1 MTDFRNKIL
10 LHYRWPVI
18 IAVVL
23 TALAVFQLVR
33 VNAPRQEQPVDE
45 SFHATSGAVMDGNYT
60 VPAYQ
65 FLAVRIDF
73 NHRVKLTGWFRTPSL
88 KMLLA
93 CLVVDAENF
102 ERWKSGSE
110 YKRLAETNVIPG
122 GKINLVIDPG
132 TYYLILDNRR
142 SANDQPVEAHFD
154 VD

>member
-33 VNAPRQEQPVDE
+33 VNAPRQEQSVDE
-45 SFHATSGAVMDGNYT
+45 SFHATSGTVMDGNYT
-60 VPAYQ
+60 VPADQ
-65 FLAVRIDF
+65 FLAVRMDF
-73 NHRVKLTGWFRTPSL
+73 NHRVKLTGWFRTQSL

>member
-1 MTDFRNKIL
+1 MTEFRNKVL

-33 VNAPRQEQPVDE
+33 VNAPQQEQPVAE
-45 SFHATSGAVMDGNYT
+45 SFHVTEGSVMDGNYT
-60 VPAYQ
+60 VSANN
-65 FLAVRIDF
+65 FLAVQMDF

-93 CLVVDAENF
+93 CVVLDAENF
-102 ERWKSGSE
+102 ERWKRGFE

-132 TYYLILDNRR
+132 TYYLVLDNRR
-142 SANDQPVEAHFD
+142 SAKDQPVEAHFD